1 MTGGG
6 RFGPTRPGAERWQL
20 RGRVLEVDRPRI
32 LGIINV
38 TPDSFSDGGN
48 FFSTEAAIAQAGRM
62 ISEGADAIDIG
73 GESTRPGAQSVP
85 AREELK
91 RVLPA
96 IRAIRSRWSNIAIS
110 IDTVKA
116 EVARAALAEGASIV
130 NDVSGMSLD
139 PEMPEVCAEAGCSVV
154 LMHSRG
160 SVADMASY
168 DNAAYGSDAVGEI
181 LSELEESVQTAQRAG
196 IHPGRI
202 ALDPGIGF
210 SKRTQHSLAALVEL
224 PRIVALGYPVFVGA
238 SRKRVIAELIR
249 YTSGVGSAPVGGT
262 TLAQQQISNE
272 DRDMATVGV
281 NVVAFF
287 AGARIF
293 RVHSVRANRLAL
305 DTAWA
310 LTPEESELLAD

>member
-1 MTGGG
+1 MSFVWPSKSQ
-6 RFGPTRPGAERWQL
+6 RPNIFG
-20 RGRVLEVDRPRI
+20 I
-32 LGIINV
+32 LNV

-48 FFSTEAAIAQAGRM
+48 FVSTAAAIAQAARM
-62 ISEGADAIDIG
+62 ISEGADAIDVG
-73 GESTRPGAQSVP
+73 GESTRPGAAPVP

-91 RVLPA
+91 RVLPV
-96 IRAIRSRWSNIAIS
+96 IRGIRSRWNDVAIS

-139 PEMPEVCAEAGCSVV
+139 PQMAPVCAEAGCNVV

-160 SVADMASY
+160 TVAEMASY
-168 DNAAYGSDAVGEI
+168 DNAAYGPDPVGEI
-181 LSELEESVQTAQRAG
+181 ISELEEHVQAAERAG
-196 IHPGRI
+196 VHPARI

-210 SKRTQHSLAALVEL
+210 SKKTGHSLAALVEL
-224 PRIVALGYPVFVGA
+224 QRLVALGYPVFVGA

-249 YTSGVGSAPVGGT
+249 FTSGSASPLGGT
-262 TLAQQQISNE
+262 TLAPQTISNE
-272 DRDMATVGV
+272 ERDMTTVGV

-293 RVHSVRANRLAL
+293 RVHQVRPNRLAL
-305 DTAWA
+305 DAAWA
-310 LTPEESELLAD
+310 LTPEESELLAQ

>member
-1 MTGGG
+1 VSFAWPSKSQRPTI
-6 RFGPTRPGAERWQL
+6 FG
-20 RGRVLEVDRPRI
+20 I
-32 LGIINV
+32 LNV

-48 FFSTEAAIAQAGRM
+48 FVSTEAAIAQADRM
-62 ISEGADAIDIG
+62 ISEGADAIDVG
-73 GESTRPGAQSVP
+73 GESTRPGAQPVP

-91 RVLPA
+91 RVLPV
-96 IRAIRSRWSNIAIS
+96 IRAVRSRWSGVAIS

-116 EVARAALAEGASIV
+116 EVARAALGEGASIV

-139 PEMPEVCAEAGCSVV
+139 PEMPRVCAEAGCNVV

-168 DNAAYGSDAVGEI
+168 DKAVYGSDPVGEM
-181 LSELEESVQTAQRAG
+181 LTELEESIGTAQRAG

-210 SKRTQHSLAALVEL
+210 SKRTGHSLAVLVEL

-249 YTSGVGSAPVGGT
+249 YTAGAGSASAGT
-262 TLAQQQISNE
+262 TLAQQMISND

-293 RVHSVRANRLAL
+293 RVHGVRANRLAL

>member
-1 MTGGG
+1 VSFAWPSKSQRPTI
-6 RFGPTRPGAERWQL
+6 FG
-20 RGRVLEVDRPRI
+20 I
-32 LGIINV
+32 LNV

-48 FFSTEAAIAQAGRM
+48 FFSSEAAIAQADRM
-62 ISEGADAIDIG
+62 ISEGADVIDVG
-73 GESTRPGAQSVP
+73 GESTRPSAKPIP

-91 RVLPA
+91 RVLPV
-96 IRAIRSRWSNIAIS
+96 IRAIRSRWSHVAIS

-116 EVARAALAEGASIV
+116 EVARAALDEGVSIV

-139 PEMPEVCAEAGCSVV
+139 PEMPRVCAEAGCSVV

-168 DNAAYGSDAVGEI
+168 DNAVYGSDPVAEI
-181 LSELEESVQTAQRAG
+181 VTELEERIQTAQRAG

-210 SKRTQHSLAALVEL
+210 SKQTAHSLAVLVEL
-224 PRIVALGYPVFVGA
+224 SRIVALGYPVLVGA

-249 YTSGVGSAPVGGT
+249 YTADAGSTAGGT
-262 TLAQQQISNE
+262 TLAPQMISNE

-281 NVVAFF
+281 NVVALF

>member
-1 MTGGG
+1 VSFSWPSKSQRPTI
-6 RFGPTRPGAERWQL
+6 FG
-20 RGRVLEVDRPRI
+20 I
-32 LGIINV
+32 LNV

-48 FFSTEAAIAQAGRM
+48 FISTESAIAQADRM
-62 ISEGADAIDIG
+62 ISEGADVIDVG
-73 GESTRPGAQSVP
+73 GESTRPGADSVP
-85 AREELK
+85 VREELK

-96 IRAIRSRWSNIAIS
+96 IRAIRSRWSDVPIS

-116 EVARAALAEGASIV
+116 EVARAALAEGVSVV

-139 PEMPEVCAEAGCSVV
+139 PEMATVCAEAGCNVV

-160 SVADMASY
+160 TVAEMASY
-168 DNAAYGSDAVGEI
+168 DKAIYGRDPVGEI
-181 LSELEESVQTAQRAG
+181 LSELEESIQTAQRAG

-210 SKRTQHSLAALVEL
+210 SKKTGHSLAVLVEL
-224 PRIVALGYPVFVGA
+224 RRVVEKGYPVFVGA

-249 YTSGVGSAPVGGT
+249 FTAESGGNSSGT
-262 TLAQQQISNE
+262 TLATQLVSND

-293 RVHSVRANRLAL
+293 RVHSVRPNRLAL
-305 DTAWA
+305 DAAWA
-310 LTPEESELLAD
+310 LTPEESELLVD